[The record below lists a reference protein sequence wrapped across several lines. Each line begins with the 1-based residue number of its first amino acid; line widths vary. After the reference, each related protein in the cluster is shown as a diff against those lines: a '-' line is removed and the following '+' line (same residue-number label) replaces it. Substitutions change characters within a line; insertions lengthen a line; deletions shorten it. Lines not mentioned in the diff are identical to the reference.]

1 MNAENYPPYF
11 HQYIEKVPPG
21 DPLALLAEG
30 LKESL
35 RTLVLISDEKAN
47 QGYAPGKWSIKEIV
61 QHLIDTERI
70 FCYRALS
77 FARGEQTSLAGYDHE
92 DYVQQSNADYRSLKD
107 LLEEWRTIRQST
119 IQLFQSF
126 SKGMLDQTGNANGL
140 EIGVEQ
146 LMYVIIGHEL
156 HHMQVINTKYL

>member
-1 MNAENYPPYF
+1 MNIDSYPAYF

-35 RTLVLISDEKAN
+35 RTLALISDDQAN
-47 QGYAPGKWSIKEIV
+47 QRYAPGKWSIKEIV

-77 FARGEQTSLAGYDHE
+77 FARGEQNPLAGYDHE
-92 DYVQQSNADYRSLKD
+92 AYVVQSNADYRSLKD
-107 LLEEWRTIRQST
+107 LLEEWRTLRQST

-126 SKGMLDQTGNANGL
+126 SSSMLETTGNANGL
-140 EIGVEQ
+140 DIGVEQ

-156 HHMQVINTKYL
+156 HHMHIIHTRYL